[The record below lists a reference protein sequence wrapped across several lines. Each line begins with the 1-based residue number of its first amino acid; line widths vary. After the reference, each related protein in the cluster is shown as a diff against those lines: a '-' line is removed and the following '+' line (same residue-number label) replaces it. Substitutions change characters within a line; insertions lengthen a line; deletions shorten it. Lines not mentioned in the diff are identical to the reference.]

1 MYGVLILI
9 LVVGGGLLQ
18 FHWMQNARKANTVPD
33 AFAEKLARWMMLKKG
48 LTPEEAG
55 LDSGVPGAE
64 KLPCQNCLETGS
76 VLADGGGRE
85 ICPVC
90 LGVGFHLIRRLDSA
104 DRICPNCAGMGR
116 TQKPGTGEYGTCPR
130 CDGRGLVRPPAAAE
144 PAPVAP

>member
-9 LVVGGGLLQ
+9 LVVGGGLMQ
-18 FHWMQNARKANTVPD
+18 FHWMQTARKANTVPD

-48 LTPEEAG
+48 LSPEEVG
-55 LDSGVPGAE
+55 LETGAPGVE

-104 DRICPNCAGMGR
+104 ERICPNCAGMGR
-116 TQKPGTGEYGTCPR
+116 ALQPDTGKYGTCPR
-130 CDGRGLVRPPAAAE
+130 CDGRGLVRPAGAGDAPPAA
-144 PAPVAP
+144 P